1 MLSDKNVLKSTIRAN
16 YPVIDH
22 GEGAYLFDK
31 EGKRYLDFA
40 AGIAVA
46 NIGHGVKEVA
56 DAIYEQMTKVA
67 YVYGGTFLSEKR
79 MQLAQQI
86 AEMAPEGLNH
96 VFFCSGGS
104 EAMES
109 VMKISRQYWIEAG
122 KPSKHKIIG
131 RWQSYHGNTMAT
143 LALGGRPSWRAPY
156 EDYGFASPHVAQC
169 NCYRC
174 PFGLEKD
181 NCGLL
186 CAEELERIINY
197 EGPETVAAFVLEPII
212 GTTASAT
219 IPPIDYIRRIR
230 EICDKYD
237 VLLCFD
243 EVITGYGRT
252 GKNFAADHFGVVPDI
267 IGSAKGLGCGYA
279 PIGAVIV
286 SDRIVDTIADGSGK
300 LVHSFTF
307 SGNPVA
313 CASASAVLDY
323 IKKHDL
329 VKRSA
334 EMGALFLS
342 KLKTLENL
350 PCVGEVRGIGMM
362 YGVEFVRNKKTKEP
376 FPAEFGFC
384 AKLVKY
390 CFERGLM
397 VSGGVPGTVDGHI
410 GEALQIAPPFI
421 ITEEQMDFAVSVLR
435 DGIQAV
441 LDEAE
446 QKKVD

>member
-1 MLSDKNVLKSTIRAN
+1 MANDKNVLKATINAN
-16 YPVIDH
+16 YPVVDH
-22 GEGAYLFDK
+22 GEGAYLYDTD
-31 EGKRYLDFA
+31 GKKYLDFA

-56 DAIYEQMTKVA
+56 DAIYEQISKVA
-67 YVYGGTFLSEKR
+67 FVYGGTFLSEKR
-79 MQLAQQI
+79 MYLAQQI
-86 AEMAPEGLNH
+86 ADMAPEGLNK

-109 VMKISRQYWIEAG
+109 VMKIARQYWIEAG
-122 KPSKHKIIG
+122 IPTKHKIIG

-156 EDYGFASPHVAQC
+156 EDYGFTVPHVAQC

-181 NCGLL
+181 SCGLL

-219 IPPIDYIRRIR
+219 VPPVAYMKRIR
-230 EICDKYD
+230 EICNKYN

-252 GKNFAADHFGVVPDI
+252 GKNFAAEHFDVTPDI

-286 SDRIVDTIADGSGK
+286 SDKIVDTIAKGSGK

-323 IKKHDL
+323 IKKYDL
-329 VKRSA
+329 VNRSA
-334 EMGALFLS
+334 EMGAVFLE
-342 KLKTLENL
+342 KLKTLSDL
-350 PCVGEVRGIGMM
+350 PCVGDVRGIGMM
-362 YGVEFVRNKKTKEP
+362 YGIEFVKDKATKEP
-376 FPAEFGFC
+376 FSPALGFC
-384 AKLVKY
+384 AKVTKY
-390 CFERGLM
+390 CFDHGLL
-397 VSGGVPGTVDGHI
+397 VTSGVPGTVDGHV
-410 GEALQIAPPFI
+410 GEAMQIAPPFI
-421 ITEEQMDFAVSVLR
+421 ITEEQMDFAVATLR
-435 DGIQAV
+435 EAIEAV
-441 LDEAE
+441 MAE
-446 QKKVD
+446 IS